1 MNEARLQ
8 RAYLCSVLHW
18 SFARNTVCE
27 TKLKVRLHAPSTSLF
42 FVPFKNGFSAVLLC
56 CLHSISK
63 ISKVPVIKGGID
75 EALIQKWKK
84 LVSNLANLLIPYLYL
99 AGEGGEARGNGSDL
113 CGVPAK
119 LNLPE
124 TRPNL

>member
-1 MNEARLQ
+1 MRLVYREPIFVLCFIGLSQEILSVKQNLRSVYTHRQHHCFLNRLKKGSMQSYCAVYTQFQKYQ
-8 RAYLCSVLHW
+8 RY
-18 SFARNTVCE
+18 R
-27 TKLKVRLHAPSTSLF
+27 
-42 FVPFKNGFSAVLLC
+42 
-56 CLHSISK
+56 SK
-63 ISKVPVIKGGID
+63 KGGID

-84 LVSNLANLLIPYLYL
+84 LVSNLANLLILYLYL
-99 AGEGGEARGNGSDL
+99 AGGGGGEARGNGSDL